1 MHDPTRCDCC
11 TGVKAL
17 TPVAVLNAPGQ
28 TALAYRVGT
37 HGRFL
42 QTQMAALSGQPA
54 LAGLSTRE
62 PSDPAL
68 ALVDAWSAVLDV
80 LAFYQER
87 IANENYLR
95 TATERRSVLELARS
109 IGYELRPGVAASV
122 RLAFTLE
129 TAPGAPLAARIDA
142 GTATQSVPAQDE
154 APQVFETLETLD
166 ARAAWNA
173 LAVVHAMPA
182 APYWGGRTLWLA
194 GQNTRLQP
202 GDALLVVGDER
213 AKDAGNENWDFR
225 RVARV
230 LVLPPDTPSAD
241 PLAGTTIVTLDRGLG
256 SVAPSTQPAAV
267 HPRCYALRT
276 RASLFGQA
284 APDWRAMPVSLRAA
298 TLGSDD
304 PADAS
309 IVAHPQWP
317 GYTIAE
323 VSNWPKEGAVPSDKP
338 VHLDAAYPRILA
350 GSWLVLSVPGYDEL
364 YAVLDTRD
372 DGRSAFTLSSKTTRL
387 TLRGEQLG
395 EIFNSRL
402 RDTAVHAESVELPW
416 ALRPVSGLI
425 SGKLLMLDSLQ
436 TDLPDDRWLAL
447 SGHTLDAGNPATHL
461 AWKRLQA
468 GDALA
473 AVQVALQPPGNSA
486 NASATLTFLDG
497 EVFKVPLQAVS
508 EVVQLRH
515 ATVVGVHT
523 QLELQTELSQHYL
536 PATLRINANVVAAS
550 HGDSQQ
556 RNIQPEVLGSGDG
569 AAALQRFELRGKP
582 LTHVSAATPS
592 GTRSS
597 LEVRVDDVAWP
608 QVARLSDLGPAERG
622 YIARQADDGTVS
634 VLFGDGVQGQR
645 LPSGVMNLKAR
656 YRVGI
661 GLAGN
666 VAAGQISQLRARAL
680 GVKEVTNPLPAAGAA
695 DPEARD
701 EARRNAPLAVRTLD
715 RIVSLSDFEDFAS
728 AYAGIGKAQAGWLWD
743 GEGRLVQLTVSG
755 VDGQAI
761 APQSTLALNLR
772 AAIDA
777 ARPAHQALVIAPAL
791 VLRFG
796 LTAGVRVLPGYE
808 TPAVLAALRS
818 ALVTAFGFAQRSFAQ
833 SLAASQVLDVMQRT
847 AGVDWIDLDALRL
860 LADATAL
867 ASAHT
872 LPNTLEHAA
881 ALKPLATERGPD
893 ARLRVRGARWEGGA
907 VQPAQ
912 LLLIAPADIVLTE
925 ITAEP
930 TA

>member
-1 MHDPTRCDCC
+1 MRDPKRCDCC
-11 TGVKAL
+11 TGVQAL

-42 QTQMAALSGQPA
+42 QTQMAALSGQAA
-54 LAGLSTRE
+54 LASLSTRDR
-62 PSDPAL
+62 SDPAL

-87 IANENYLR
+87 IANENHLR

-122 RLAFTLE
+122 HLAFTLE
-129 TAPGAPLAARIDA
+129 TAPGAPATARIDA

-154 APQVFETLETLD
+154 AAQVFETLETLN

-173 LAVVHAMPA
+173 LRVVHDGPA

-202 GDALLVVGDER
+202 GDAVLVVGDER
-213 AKDAGNENWDFR
+213 AQDAGNENWDFR

-230 LVLPPDTPSAD
+230 LVVPPDTPTAD

-256 SVAPSTQPAAV
+256 TAVPSTQPARV
-267 HPRCYALRT
+267 QPRCYALRT
-276 RASLFGQA
+276 RASFFGQA
-284 APDWRAMPVSLRAA
+284 APDWRAMPRSLRAA

-304 PADAS
+304 DDDGS
-309 IVAHPQWP
+309 IEDHPQWP
-317 GYTIAE
+317 GYTVAD
-323 VSNWPKEGAVPSDKP
+323 VAGWPKEGGRLPDNP
-338 VHLDAAYPRILA
+338 VLLDATYPRITV
-350 GSWLVLSVPGYDEL
+350 GSWVVLARPEYEEL
-364 YAVLDTRD
+364 YEVLDTREG
-372 DGRSAFTLSSKTTRL
+372 GRSAFTLSSKTTRL
-387 TLRGEQLG
+387 VLRGERLG
-395 EIFNSRL
+395 EQFNDQL

-416 ALRPVSGLI
+416 ALRPVSGFVGGLG
-425 SGKLLMLDSLQ
+425 SGKLLLLDSAQ
-436 TDLPDDRWLAL
+436 PELPDGRWLAV
-447 SGHTLDAGNPATHL
+447 SGHTLDGTHPATPR
-461 AWKRLQA
+461 ASKRLQA

-473 AVQVALQPPGNSA
+473 AVQVAPDSR
-486 NASATLTFLDG
+486 SATLTFLDG
-497 EVFKVPLQAVS
+497 EICKAALQAVS

-515 ATVVGVHT
+515 ASVQGAHT
-523 QLELQTELSQHYL
+523 RLELQTELSQHYL

-550 HGDSQQ
+550 QGDSQQ
-556 RNIQPEVLGSGDG
+556 RSIQPEVLGSGDG
-569 AAALQRFELRGKP
+569 AAVLQRFELRGKP
-582 LTHVSAATPS
+582 LTHTSAATPS

-597 LEVRVDDVAWP
+597 LEVRVDDVVWP
-608 QVARLSDLGPAERG
+608 QVDRLSNLGPADRG

-634 VLFGDGVQGQR
+634 VQFGDGLQGQR
-645 LPSGVMNLKAR
+645 LPSGVMNVRAR

-666 VAAGQISQLRARAL
+666 VASGQISQLRARAL
-680 GVKEVTNPLPAAGAA
+680 GVKDVTNPLPAAGAA

-728 AYAGIGKAQAGWLWD
+728 AFAGIGKAQAGWLWD

-755 VDGQAI
+755 VDGGAI
-761 APQSTLALNLR
+761 APQSALALNLR
-772 AAIDA
+772 AAVDA
-777 ARPAHQALVIAPAL
+777 VRPAHQALVIAPAL

-796 LTAGVRVLPGYE
+796 LTAGVRVLPGHE
-808 TPAVLAALRS
+808 GPTVLAALRS
-818 ALVTAFGFAQRSFAQ
+818 ALAGAFGFAQRSFAQ
-833 SLAASQVLDVMQRT
+833 SLAASQLLDVMQHT
-847 AGVDWIDLDALRL
+847 AGVAWVDLDALRL
-860 LADATAL
+860 RDDTPAHAL
-867 ASAHT
+867 
-872 LPNTLEHAA
+872 
-881 ALKPLATERGPD
+881 LATESGPA
-893 ARLRVRGARWEGGA
+893 ARLRARGARWEDGA

-912 LLLIAPADIVLTE
+912 LLLILPSDIVLTD
-925 ITAEP
+925 ITALP
-930 TA
+930 DGPAA

>member
-1 MHDPTRCDCC
+1 MHDPARCDCC

-17 TPVAVLNAPGQ
+17 TPVAALNAPGQ

-37 HGRFL
+37 HGRFR

-109 IGYELRPGVAASV
+109 IGYELRPGVAAAV
-122 RLAFTLE
+122 RLAYTLE

-142 GTATQSVPAQDE
+142 GSATQSVPAQDE

-173 LAVVHAMPA
+173 MPVVHDMPA

-213 AKDAGNENWDFR
+213 AKDAGSENWDFR

-230 LVLPPDTPSAD
+230 QVLPPDTPSAD
-241 PLAGTTIVTLDRGLG
+241 PQAGTTIVTLDRGLG
-256 SVAPSTQPAAV
+256 SVIPSIQPALA
-267 HPRCYALRT
+267 HPRCFALRT
-276 RASLFGQA
+276 RAALFGQA

-298 TLGSDD
+298 TLGSDKD
-304 PADAS
+304 ADGS

-323 VSNWPKEGAVPSDKP
+323 VSDWPKEGTPPTSDRP
-338 VHLDAAYPRILA
+338 VHLDAAYPHITV
-350 GSWLVLSVPGYDEL
+350 GSWVVLATPDYEEL
-364 YAVLDTRD
+364 YEVLDTREG
-372 DGRSAFTLSSKTTRL
+372 GRSAFTLSSKTTRL
-387 TLRGEQLG
+387 TLRGEQL
-395 EIFNSRL
+395 EDRFNKRL

-425 SGKLLMLDSLQ
+425 SGKLLMLDSAQ
-436 TDLPDDRWLAL
+436 AELPDDRWLAL
-447 SGHTLDAGNPATHL
+447 SGHALDADDPASHR
-461 AWKRLQA
+461 AWRRLNA

-473 AVQVALQPPGNSA
+473 AVQVATQLSTNITT
-486 NASATLTFLDG
+486 ATLTFLDG
-497 EVFKVPLQAVS
+497 EAFKVPLRPVS
-508 EVVQLRH
+508 EVMQLRH
-515 ATVVGVHT
+515 ATVAGAHT
-523 QLELQTELSQHYL
+523 QLELHTELTQHYL

-556 RNIQPEVLGSGDG
+556 RNIQSEVLGSGDG
-569 AAALQRFELRGKP
+569 AAVLQRFELRGKP
-582 LTHVSAATPS
+582 LTHTSAATPS

-597 LEVRVDDVAWP
+597 LEVRVDDVVWP
-608 QVARLSDLGPAERG
+608 QVARLSDLGPNDRG

-634 VLFGDGVQGQR
+634 VQFGDGVQGQR
-645 LPSGVMNLKAR
+645 LPSGVMNVKAR

-680 GVKEVTNPLPAAGAA
+680 GVKEVVNPLPAAGAA

-728 AYAGIGKAQAGWLWD
+728 AFAGIGKAQATWLWD

-777 ARPAHQALVIAPAL
+777 ARPAHQALVIAQAR

-818 ALVTAFGFAQRSFAQ
+818 ALVDAFGFAQRSFAQ
-833 SLAASQVLDVMQRT
+833 SLAASQVLDVMQHT

-860 LADATAL
+860 YEDAPALSSAKALPATA
-867 ASAHT
+867 T
-872 LPNTLEHAA
+872 
-881 ALKPLATERGPD
+881 LKPLATERGPD

>member
-1 MHDPTRCDCC
+1 MHDPNRCDCC
-11 TGVKAL
+11 TGVKSL

-42 QTQMAALSGQPA
+42 QTQLAALAGQPA

-62 PSDPAL
+62 PSDPAI
-68 ALVDAWSAVLDV
+68 ALIDAWSAVLDV
-80 LAFYQER
+80 LGFYQER

-95 TATERRSVLELARS
+95 TATERRSVLEMARS

-122 RLAFTLE
+122 HLAFNLE
-129 TAPGAPLAARIDA
+129 TSPGAPLAARIDA

-173 LAVVHAMPA
+173 MGVVRDITA

-213 AKDAGNENWDFR
+213 AKDPGNENWDIR

-230 LVLPPDTPSAD
+230 LVLPPEVPSAD
-241 PLAGTTIVTLDRGLG
+241 PQAGTTIVTLDRGLG
-256 SVAPSTQPAAV
+256 SVIPSIQPALAN
-267 HPRCYALRT
+267 PRCYALRT

-298 TLGSDD
+298 TLGSDKD
-304 PADAS
+304 SDAS
-309 IVAHPQWP
+309 IVTHPQWP
-317 GYTIAE
+317 GYTIAD
-323 VSNWPKEGAVPSDKP
+323 VSNWPKEGPVPADKP
-338 VHLDAAYPRILA
+338 VHLDAAYPRVLA
-350 GSWLVLSVPGYDEL
+350 GSWVVLSIPGYDEL
-364 YAVLDTRD
+364 YEVLDTRD
-372 DGRSAFTLSSKTTRL
+372 DGLSAFTLSSKSTRL
-387 TLRGEQLG
+387 TLRGEQLA
-395 EIFNSRL
+395 ELFNNRL

-416 ALRPVSGLI
+416 ALRPVSGLV
-425 SGKLLMLDSLQ
+425 SGKLLMLDSAQ
-436 TDLPDDRWLAL
+436 PDLPDDRWLAL
-447 SGHTLDAGNPATHL
+447 SGHTLDPQNPVTHR
-461 AWKRLQA
+461 AWKRLHA

-473 AVQVALQPPGNSA
+473 AVQVVQPP
-486 NASATLTFLDG
+486 ASNTATVTLTFLDG
-497 EVFKVPLQAVS
+497 EVFKVPLTAVN

-515 ATVVGVHT
+515 ATVVGAQT
-523 QLELQTELSQHYL
+523 QLELHADLTQHFL

-569 AAALQRFELRGKP
+569 AAVLQRFELRGKP
-582 LTHVSAATPS
+582 LTHISAATPS

-608 QVARLSDLGPAERG
+608 QVERLADLGPADRG
-622 YIARQADDGTVS
+622 YIARQADDGTVT
-634 VLFGDGVQGQR
+634 VQFGDGLQGQR
-645 LPSGVMNLKAR
+645 LPSGVMNLRAR

-666 VAAGQISQLRARAL
+666 VAAGQISQLRTRAL
-680 GVKEVTNPLPAAGAA
+680 GVKEVFNPLPAAGAA

-728 AYAGIGKAQAGWLWD
+728 AFAGIGKAQAGWLWD

-755 VDGQAI
+755 VDGKAI
-761 APQSTLALNLR
+761 EPQSTLALNLR

-796 LTAGVRVLPGYE
+796 LSAGVRVLPGYE
-808 TPAVLAALRS
+808 TPAVLAAVRT
-818 ALVTAFGFAQRSFAQ
+818 ALAGAFGFAQRAYAQ
-833 SLAASQVLDVMQRT
+833 SLAASQVLDVMQHT
-847 AGVDWIDLDALRL
+847 AGVDWIDLDELRL
-860 LADATAL
+860 LDDTP
-867 ASAHT
+867 AH
-872 LPNTLEHAA
+872 HR
-881 ALKPLATERGPD
+881 LATERGPD
-893 ARLRVRGARWEGGA
+893 ARLRARGARWESGA

-912 LLLIAPADIVLTE
+912 LLLILPADILLTE

-930 TA
+930 AP